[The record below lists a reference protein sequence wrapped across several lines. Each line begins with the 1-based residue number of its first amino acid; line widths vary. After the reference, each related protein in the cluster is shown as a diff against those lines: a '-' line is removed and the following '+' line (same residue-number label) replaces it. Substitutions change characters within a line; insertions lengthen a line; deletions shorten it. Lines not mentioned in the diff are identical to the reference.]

1 MSKYYEIIIFTAALQ
16 DYADFILD
24 IIDPNNV
31 ICHRFYREHTV
42 QHENSYVKDISKIGR
57 DLKKMIIIDNMAE
70 NFKLQPENGIYILS
84 WYGESDDRAL
94 YDLTPLL
101 KEIVKKK
108 FGDVRSA
115 LC

>member
-1 MSKYYEIIIFTAALQ
+1 
-16 DYADFILD
+16 
-24 IIDPNNV
+24 
-31 ICHRFYREHTV
+31 
-42 QHENSYVKDISKIGR
+42 
-57 DLKKMIIIDNMAE
+57 MIIIDNMAE